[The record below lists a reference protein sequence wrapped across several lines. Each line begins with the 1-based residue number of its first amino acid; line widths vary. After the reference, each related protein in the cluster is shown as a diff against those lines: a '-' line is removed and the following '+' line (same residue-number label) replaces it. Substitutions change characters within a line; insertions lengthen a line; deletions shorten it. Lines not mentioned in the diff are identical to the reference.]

1 MPQAYLTRKI
11 GGVVMRKIDDLK
23 NEKGE
28 IDSNCIK
35 QIIPYERPFLMID
48 RVLSLDKNK
57 IVAIKNA
64 SANEEF
70 FKGHFVAFPIMPGA
84 LIIEGM
90 GQAGTLLMRYNL
102 ENHWEKEVLAYKIKE
117 VKFSAPTFP
126 GDQLKYEVALLG
138 KDERGGL
145 LSAKAFV
152 NDKVVAEAQMMLAVV
167 DRKEF
172 RSKAS
177 PAYK

>member
-1 MPQAYLTRKI
+1 MK
-11 GGVVMRKIDDLK
+11 KIDDLK

-28 IDSNCIK
+28 IDANCIK
-35 QIIPYERPFLMID
+35 KIIPYDVPFLMID
-48 RVLSLDKNK
+48 KVLSLEKNK
-57 IVAIKNA
+57 IIAIKNI
-64 SANEEF
+64 SANDEF
-70 FKGHFVAFPIMPGA
+70 FKGHFAGFPIMPGA

-90 GQAGTLLMRYNL
+90 GQAGTLLVRYNL

-117 VKFSAPTFP
+117 AKFSAPSFP

-138 KDERGGL
+138 LQDRGGL
-145 LSAKAFV
+145 LSAKAIV
-152 NDKVVAEAQMMLAVV
+152 NDKVVAEAQMMLAIV